1 MKKLTREKTVLTVA
15 DMFAMRVQVRYL
27 NAALE
32 RMRAELFEALGDEAS
47 ALAGEYII
55 IASTKTRTDL
65 DKEALQVELGE
76 RLKEFQKKSTYQ
88 TLEVKK
94 A

>member
-15 DMFAMRVQVRYL
+15 DMFAMRVQVRDL

-76 RLKEFQKKSTYQ
+76 RLKEFQKKSTYK
-88 TLEVKK
+88 TLDIKPF
-94 A
+94 